1 MAYRYDEAV
10 LAFAEALA
18 DLYEF
23 AAPDELRGCMDDG
36 YTPDEVNSVL
46 GQLSAMTGL
55 RLVCI
60 WDYYDEYGY
69 GGNSE
74 FYIEALDGKS
84 LFKLAGNLWAWL
96 SKSVDDPRRPRDPRR
111 SPELDRCRGLRCGPH
126 GPDRRRPPQ
135 LRHPALAITPVGA
148 QLYGVTRPHSSLH
161 RLTRSRSV
169 LAPSWA
175 DRAQPPIPNRWESQM
190 AAKATLR
197 RNGRH
202 MFTVR
207 ARFDIDVNELINR
220 ITEQIS
226 MFGDDM
232 PTSRAAA
239 LDLARRHC
247 TQFGSSREPWG
258 EDDEDWPANRAV
270 VCDCIRQIFPELA
283 REITETSTH

>member
-1 MAYRYDEAV
+1 MTDVPSTTLSRVFAHAEEFEEMRATWLDGRVTAAAAAAGLREGMRTLTELKRLPCVKIPSPDPADLGEAPAAPSFPFTLPDPAELFDPLIAHFQLMAYRYDEAV

-96 SKSVDDPRRPRDPRR
+96 SKSVDDPDAPATPGDLRSWIGAEVSDVDPTD
-111 SPELDRCRGLRCGPH
+111 LVGDGLHNYAIRH
-126 GPDRRRPPQ
+126 
-135 LRHPALAITPVGA
+135 LR
-148 QLYGVTRPHSSLH
+148 
-161 RLTRSRSV
+161 
-169 LAPSWA
+169 
-175 DRAQPPIPNRWESQM
+175 
-190 AAKATLR
+190 
-197 RNGRH
+197 
-202 MFTVR
+202 
-207 ARFDIDVNELINR
+207 
-220 ITEQIS
+220 
-226 MFGDDM
+226 
-232 PTSRAAA
+232 
-239 LDLARRHC
+239 
-247 TQFGSSREPWG
+247 
-258 EDDEDWPANRAV
+258 
-270 VCDCIRQIFPELA
+270 
-283 REITETSTH
+283 

>member
-1 MAYRYDEAV
+1 
-10 LAFAEALA
+10 
-18 DLYEF
+18 
-23 AAPDELRGCMDDG
+23 
-36 YTPDEVNSVL
+36 
-46 GQLSAMTGL
+46 
-55 RLVCI
+55 
-60 WDYYDEYGY
+60 
-69 GGNSE
+69 
-74 FYIEALDGKS
+74 
-84 LFKLAGNLWAWL
+84 
-96 SKSVDDPRRPRDPRR
+96 
-111 SPELDRCRGLRCGPH
+111 
-126 GPDRRRPPQ
+126 
-135 LRHPALAITPVGA
+135 
-148 QLYGVTRPHSSLH
+148 
-161 RLTRSRSV
+161 
-169 LAPSWA
+169 
-175 DRAQPPIPNRWESQM
+175 M

-247 TQFGSSREPWG
+247 TQFGRSREPWG